1 LRLDGSF
8 FNARGETIEG
18 VRFFVRIN
26 RYDEGSAQWA
36 NLFPGNEP
44 LLDGELALPYPYL
57 QDSFFVQSAAW
68 AVYEAGQMVLN
79 VTVGY
84 NLTSQPVADIVVNV
98 TGAGEGILASDS
110 ATVEAGDGSITIP
123 VPFDRA
129 LLADNPIVQITA
141 VFTAGEVVIQ
151 DEQSAVYQ
159 SQTETVEP
167 AIGSGGDVWIIS
179 TNVVT
184 RTTENGVA
192 ADITLVV
199 GYELSSD
206 YSGGRIAFSN
216 EYQASVHGGGSGGGG
231 GSEAAV
237 TPGSG
242 TTEFVF
248 GFETTSWA
256 IARDWLATMSSYLK
270 LFGYSATGDELL
282 LGEYFKIGTD

>member
-1 LRLDGSF
+1 
-8 FNARGETIEG
+8 
-18 VRFFVRIN
+18 
-26 RYDEGSAQWA
+26 
-36 NLFPGNEP
+36 
-44 LLDGELALPYPYL
+44 
-57 QDSFFVQSAAW
+57 
-68 AVYEAGQMVLN
+68 
-79 VTVGY
+79 
-84 NLTSQPVADIVVNV
+84 
-98 TGAGEGILASDS
+98 
-110 ATVEAGDGSITIP
+110 
-123 VPFDRA
+123 
-129 LLADNPIVQITA
+129 
-141 VFTAGEVVIQ
+141 VVIQ

-242 TTEFVF
+242 TTEFTF

-270 LFGYSATGDELL
+270 LFGYSAAGDELL
-282 LGEYFKIGTD
+282 LGEYYKIGTD